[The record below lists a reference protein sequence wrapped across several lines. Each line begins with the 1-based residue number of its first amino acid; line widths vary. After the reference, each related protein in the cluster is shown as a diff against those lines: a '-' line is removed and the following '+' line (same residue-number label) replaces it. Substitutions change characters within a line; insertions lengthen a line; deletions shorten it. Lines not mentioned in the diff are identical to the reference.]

1 MITEWKYVVIREEF
15 RNGTETP
22 LLQEHPILFPK
33 TLTHADVGR
42 AVLFSDEL
50 MEKGN
55 ERDIVAGNYSGSDA
69 DYHDVKTKDCKMRQL
84 RAGQTLYALD
94 NNGKLQSYHVI
105 TSCYG
110 KRHELIVTVYRNS
123 VGIRSQ
129 SELHINEFGFV
140 EYTPPNE
147 AKLRMFNGIEPI
159 NVKWCRVYHS
169 RRKAERKVKAG
180 RASVIL
186 PIERLPELRTMLRAL
201 GRTHGLIPFYKQ
213 DEDTRRMEKLLDC
226 MSASSEKRRHHLQH
240 SLYMTADG
248 KVHQAAVN

>member
-1 MITEWKYVVIREEF
+1 
-15 RNGTETP
+15 
-22 LLQEHPILFPK
+22 
-33 TLTHADVGR
+33 
-42 AVLFSDEL
+42 
-50 MEKGN
+50 
-55 ERDIVAGNYSGSDA
+55 
-69 DYHDVKTKDCKMRQL
+69 MRKL
-84 RAGQTLYALD
+84 RAGQTLYVLD
-94 NNGKLQSYHVI
+94 NNGALQSYRVI
-105 TSCYG
+105 TSCYNSSRG
-110 KRHELIVTVYRNS
+110 IIVNCYRTTALELR
-123 VGIRSQ
+123 Q
-129 SELHINEFGFV
+129 EELEINEFGFV

-147 AKLRMFNGIEPI
+147 ARLRMFNGIEPI

-169 RRKAERKVKAG
+169 RRKAERKVKAD